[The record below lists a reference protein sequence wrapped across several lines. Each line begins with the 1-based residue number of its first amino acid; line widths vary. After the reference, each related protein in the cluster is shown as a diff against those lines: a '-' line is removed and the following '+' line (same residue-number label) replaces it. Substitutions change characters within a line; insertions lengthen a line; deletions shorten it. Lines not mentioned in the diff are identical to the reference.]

1 MPDFLN
7 PQVIIPI
14 VGLVGVAIIVFAE
27 AGFLFGIFLP
37 GDSLIFTASIFA
49 AQGYFRIETLVIV
62 ALISTILGD
71 QTGYYLGKKFGSK
84 IFHKEE
90 SLLFKKS
97 YIDKTKKFFD
107 KYGKKAVLI
116 CRFIPIVR
124 TFIPTM
130 AGISGMQ
137 YRDFVKYNIL
147 GAIMWI
153 SVFCTLG
160 YFLGNIIGKNP
171 QILGLITITI
181 IVVSIFSGMFMVWQH
196 NKTHK

>member
-1 MPDFLN
+1 MPHFLD

-14 VGLVGVAIIVFAE
+14 IGLVGVGIIVFVE

-49 AQGYFRIETLVIV
+49 AQGYFPIETLVVV
-62 ALISTILGD
+62 ALVSTVLGD
-71 QTGYYLGKKFGSK
+71 QTGYYLGKKFGAK

-107 KYGKKAVLI
+107 RYGKKAVLV

-130 AGISGMQ
+130 AGISGME
-137 YRDFVKYNIL
+137 YTDFVKYNIL

-181 IVVSIFSGMFMVWQH
+181 IVVSVFSGMIMVWRH
-196 NKTHK
+196 NKTHT